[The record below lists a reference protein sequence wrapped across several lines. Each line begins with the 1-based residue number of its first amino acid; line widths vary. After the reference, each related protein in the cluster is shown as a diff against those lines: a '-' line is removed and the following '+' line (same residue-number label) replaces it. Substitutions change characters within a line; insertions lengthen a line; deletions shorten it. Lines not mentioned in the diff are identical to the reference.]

1 MLHVIMSS
9 CYHVIMSPPGF
20 TSACRHRSPVILRPR
35 GLVLGITTTPPAA
48 LAQTAPEG
56 FEAADDVPNSW
67 SFGAA
72 VRTGDV

>member
-1 MLHVIMSS
+1 MSS
-9 CYHVIMSPPGF
+9 CHS
-20 TSACRHRSPVILRPR
+20 R

-48 LAQTAPEG
+48 LAQIAPEG

>member
-1 MLHVIMSS
+1 MLHVIMLS
-9 CYHVIMSPPGF
+9 CHHVIPWFHFCMSSPISCD
-20 TSACRHRSPVILRPR
+20 SAAPR

-72 VRTGDV
+72 ALRTGDV